1 MAEEAKLQNKILNWL
16 HSKKIYSFK
25 VTSANT
31 NGVPDIVACL
41 HGNFIGIEV
50 KTNDGTVSAI
60 QDYNHK
66 RIRNS
71 GGVIFIV
78 RTNQLE
84 QFIKQIEKISATIIA
99 AGDKRKV
106 QVF

>member
-1 MAEEAKLQNKILNWL
+1 MAEEAKIQNKILNWL
-16 HSKKIYSFK
+16 HSQKIYSFK

-50 KTNDGTVSAI
+50 KAENGHLSAV

-71 GGVIFIV
+71 GGVIFLV
-78 RTNQLE
+78 RPNSFE
-84 QFIKQIEKISATIIA
+84 QFKKQIEKISASITA